1 MIFLIYQ
8 LIFLLSFL
16 AMQKASILNY
26 LSSFFLQP
34 RDTCYVASEGLT
46 ELKYSGYQPH
56 AYSWDDYPVLKDIL
70 KAVSALPHAAVA
82 GGIQSIIDSYC
93 N

>member
-1 MIFLIYQ
+1 MIGWRLQVDFLN
-8 LIFLLSFL
+8 LPT
-16 AMQKASILNY
+16 Y
-26 LSSFFLQP
+26 LSTSFFDHAKCFNLKSSIITFLQP

-70 KAVSALPHAAVA
+70 KAVSALPRAAMA
-82 GGIQSIIDSYC
+82 SGIQ
-93 N
+93 